1 MKLWDI
7 LVGLPFSEFSFV
19 SHALSNYQYA
29 FTKIVM
35 HLVNITIQC
44 KMA

>member
-7 LVGLPFSEFSFV
+7 LVDLPISEFSFV
-19 SHALSNYQYA
+19 SHALSDYHYA

-35 HLVNITIQC
+35 HLVNIIVQC